1 MAGSEQV
8 ENQREKQ
15 NMGNLCEGRV
25 AVVTG
30 AGRGIGREH
39 ALLLAE
45 NGARVVV
52 NDLGGD
58 AAGAGADLSP
68 AQEVV
73 AEIEA
78 MGGEAVVNGANVA
91 DFDAAGQMIHQAID
105 TFGSC
110 DIVINNAGILRDRM
124 VFSMSESDWDAV
136 VNVHLMGTFAPT
148 HHAAAYWREKVKAGG
163 DAFGRIINTSSP
175 SGIYGNV
182 GQANYGAAKAG
193 IAAFTIITAMEL
205 VKYGVTV
212 NCLAPGA
219 YTRMTADLGGFDS
232 MDEEAQEAMSPR
244 WIAVPAV
251 WLCSEAAQKVTGR
264 VFDVRGEQL
273 GVAEQ
278 WNLGPSAT
286 QPDDP
291 ADLTDV
297 MAGLLADAR
306 LNSGMHGHPTE
317 GPGRP
322 GPGL

>member
-78 MGGEAVVNGANVA
+78 MGGEAVVPGATVA

-136 VNVHLMGTFAPT
+136 VNVHLKGTFAPT

-251 WLCSEAAQKVTGR
+251 WLCSEAAQNVTGR

>member
-136 VNVHLMGTFAPT
+136 VNVHLKGPFAPT

-251 WLCSEAAQKVTGR
+251 WLCSEAAQNVTGR

-291 ADLTDV
+291 ADLPDV

>member
-136 VNVHLMGTFAPT
+136 VNVHLKGTFAPT

-251 WLCSEAAQKVTGR
+251 WLCSEAAQNVTGR

-278 WNLGPSAT
+278 WNLGPT
-286 QPDDP
+286 
-291 ADLTDV
+291 T
-297 MAGLLADAR
+297 R
-306 LNSGMHGHPTE
+306 PT
-317 GPGRP
+317 
-322 GPGL
+322 

>member
-91 DFDAAGQMIHQAID
+91 DFDAAGQMIHQAVD

-110 DIVINNAGILRDRM
+110 AILINNAGILRDRM
-124 VFSMSESDWDAV
+124 VFSMAEHDWDAV
-136 VNVHLMGTFAPT
+136 IDVHLKGTFAPT

-251 WLCSEAAQKVTGR
+251 WLCSEAAQNVTGR